1 MERKSRTVVKHGQIR
16 KYKINEC
23 LLKYNLPD
31 HQQAMKELP
40 KLLNISLNT
49 FHNYRNMLVDAKQD
63 IPHEKVVLFEKLFEL
78 KGGELLN
85 KNIDSLPLKEILHR
99 EQK

>member
-1 MERKSRTVVKHGQIR
+1 MEKKSRTVVKPGQIR

-31 HQQAMKELP
+31 HQQAMKKLP

-49 FHNYRNMLVDAKQD
+49 FHNYRNMLIDAKQD
-63 IPHEKVVLFEKLFEL
+63 IPHEKVVLFEELFEL
-78 KGGELLN
+78 KRGELLN
-85 KNIDSLPLKEILHR
+85 KVVRITPLKEILRR
-99 EQK
+99 ELD